1 MQAEISDPALAHG
14 HGVAFPGR
22 SQRSLRSRVEDE
34 SRIVATE
41 YPCVAMALS
50 SHRKGSL
57 VRRRDTDTMIPVV
70 GHREAHLCPAV
81 QCKLHSGCFRST
93 LWVLILPSLT
103 RACSV
108 GHCAVTGVGKARQT
122 HGAFAP
128 FEVEQAGI
136 RATAEQIRSSG
147 ST

>member
-1 MQAEISDPALAHG
+1 MCGNGTELAPQRLAGAPERHG
-14 HGVAFPGR
+14 H
-22 SQRSLRSRVEDE
+22 
-34 SRIVATE
+34 
-41 YPCVAMALS
+41 
-50 SHRKGSL
+50 H
-57 VRRRDTDTMIPVV
+57 DTGVV
-70 GHREAHLCPAV
+70 GHREAHPCPAV

-136 RATAEQIRSSG
+136 RARAEQIRSSG